1 MKYSEVAKRL
11 RLPLGFILGIT
22 YLIFAR
28 PMPLTLAVGAAIA
41 FIGVLVRA
49 WASGHISK
57 NERLAT
63 SGPYAHTRNPLYF
76 GSFLIAAGFAI
87 AAHWALLLLVVAFF
101 VLIYAPTMQRERAN
115 IAGRFPDAYEAY
127 AARIERSLAATHR
140 RAPLRAGAS
149 REEIRSSIDLGAKRF
164 NAMVERLSSGKLRI
178 SPSRFLAKTVEPA
191 PMKATFTRLRI
202 A

>member
-1 MKYSEVAKRL
+1 MTYSEAAKRA
-11 RLPLGFILGIT
+11 RLPLGFVLGIT

-28 PMPLTLAVGAAIA
+28 PIPLTLAVGGAIA
-41 FIGVLVRA
+41 LIGVIVRG

-63 SGPYAHTRNPLYF
+63 TGPYAHTRNPLYF

-115 IAGRFPDAYEAY
+115 IASRFPEAYEQYAANVPAFVPRPTPWKATHPDEGGRFSFDLYMKHGEWK
-127 AARIERSLAATHR
+127 AALTFVLVMAWLMWVTTHGVS
-140 RAPLRAGAS
+140 AIWL
-149 REEIRSSIDLGAKRF
+149 F
-164 NAMVERLSSGKLRI
+164 QRLVTGS
-178 SPSRFLAKTVEPA
+178 
-191 PMKATFTRLRI
+191 
-202 A
+202 

>member
-1 MKYSEVAKRL
+1 MTYSEVAKRL
-11 RLPLGFILGIT
+11 RLPLGFLLGIG

-28 PMPLTLAVGAAIA
+28 PTQLTLAVGGAIA
-41 FIGVLVRA
+41 LMGVLVRA

-63 SGPYAHTRNPLYF
+63 GGPYAHTRNPLYF

-87 AAHWALLLLVVAFF
+87 AAHWALLLVVVAFF

-127 AARIERSLAATHR
+127 AANVPAFVPRPTPWRATH
-140 RAPLRAGAS
+140 PDEGNGFSLELYMKHGEWKAGLTYLIVIAWLIY
-149 REEIRSSIDLGAKRF
+149 R
-164 NAMVERLSSGKLRI
+164 
-178 SPSRFLAKTVEPA
+178 TV
-191 PMKATFTRLRI
+191 TGF
-202 A
+202 

>member
-1 MKYSEVAKRL
+1 MTYSEVAKQL
-11 RLPLGFILGIT
+11 RLPLGFLLGIT

-28 PMPLTLAVGAAIA
+28 PTPLTLAVGGAIA

-127 AARIERSLAATHR
+127 AANVPAFVPRPTPWKATH
-140 RAPLRAGAS
+140 PEEAS
-149 REEIRSSIDLGAKRF
+149 RFSLELYMKHGEWKAGVTYLLVIGWLIYR
-164 NAMVERLSSGKLRI
+164 
-178 SPSRFLAKTVEPA
+178 TV
-191 PMKATFTRLRI
+191 TGI
-202 A
+202 

>member
-1 MKYSEVAKRL
+1 LTYSEVAKQL
-11 RLPLGFILGIT
+11 RLPLGFVLGIT

-28 PMPLTLAVGAAIA
+28 PTPLTLVVGGVIA
-41 FIGVLVRA
+41 LIGVLVRA

-76 GSFLIAAGFAI
+76 GSFLIAAGFAV

-115 IAGRFPDAYEAY
+115 IAERFPEAYEAY
-127 AARIERSLAATHR
+127 AANVPAFVPRPTPWKATHPDDQGR
-140 RAPLRAGAS
+140 FSFDLYMKHGEWKAGLTYVLVVAWLIY
-149 REEIRSSIDLGAKRF
+149 R
-164 NAMVERLSSGKLRI
+164 
-178 SPSRFLAKTVEPA
+178 TV
-191 PMKATFTRLRI
+191 TGI
-202 A
+202 

>member
-1 MKYSEVAKRL
+1 LTYSEVAKRL
-11 RLPLGFILGIT
+11 RLPLGFILGIA

-28 PMPLTLAVGAAIA
+28 PTYLTLAVGGAVALV
-41 FIGVLVRA
+41 GVIIRG

-63 SGPYAHTRNPLYF
+63 TGPYAHTRNPLYF

-115 IAGRFPDAYEAY
+115 IAGRFPEAYETY
-127 AARIERSLAATHR
+127 AANVPAFVPRPTPWKATHPDDGGGFSLELYMKHGEWK
-140 RAPLRAGAS
+140 AALTFL
-149 REEIRSSIDLGAKRF
+149 IVMVWLVWVTRSGVAAIWLFERF
-164 NAMVERLSSGKLRI
+164 VTGS
-178 SPSRFLAKTVEPA
+178 
-191 PMKATFTRLRI
+191 
-202 A
+202 